1 MSKEFKQYATILGI
15 ATRSIPVEAHN
26 SVKMV
31 ERYYGPLRRI
41 YYIIIAELPDINK
54 DIALQMAFKAINDSA
69 GPNGLIPTLLVF
81 GAYPRMVESDAPN
94 PTVVKRAAALKKAM
108 EEVKKLRAEHQV
120 ADALNMRNGPKT
132 TAIHDL
138 PLNSP
143 VLVWRE
149 GPTGQPGYWS
159 SPYNLLSIENETCT
173 IQLPH
178 GPTNFRS
185 TVVKP
190 YLVDPEITED
200 M

>member
-1 MSKEFKQYATILGI
+1 
-15 ATRSIPVEAHN
+15 
-26 SVKMV
+26 
-31 ERYYGPLRRI
+31 
-41 YYIIIAELPDINK
+41 
-54 DIALQMAFKAINDSA
+54 
-69 GPNGLIPTLLVF
+69 
-81 GAYPRMVESDAPN
+81 
-94 PTVVKRAAALKKAM
+94 
-108 EEVKKLRAEHQV
+108 
-120 ADALNMRNGPKT
+120 MRNGPKT
-132 TAIHDL
+132 TAIHNL

-159 SPYNLLSIENETCT
+159 GPYNLLSIENETCT

-200 M
+200 TQPEDDESEPPPPQTEPGLLPQTEPGPLPQTEPGPLPQTEPKSQPVKRGRGRPRKYPIKANTANILIYL

>member
-1 MSKEFKQYATILGI
+1 
-15 ATRSIPVEAHN
+15 
-26 SVKMV
+26 
-31 ERYYGPLRRI
+31 
-41 YYIIIAELPDINK
+41 
-54 DIALQMAFKAINDSA
+54 MAFKAINDSA
-69 GPNGLIPTLLVF
+69 GPDGLIPTLLVF
-81 GAYPRMVESDAPN
+81 GAYPRIVESDAPN
-94 PTVVKRAAALKKAM
+94 PTVAQQAAALKKAM
-108 EEVKKLRAEHQV
+108 EEVKKLRAERQV

-132 TAIHDL
+132 TAIHNL

-159 SPYNLLSIENETCT
+159 GPYNLLSIENETCT

-200 M
+200 TQPEDDESEPPPPQTEPGLLP